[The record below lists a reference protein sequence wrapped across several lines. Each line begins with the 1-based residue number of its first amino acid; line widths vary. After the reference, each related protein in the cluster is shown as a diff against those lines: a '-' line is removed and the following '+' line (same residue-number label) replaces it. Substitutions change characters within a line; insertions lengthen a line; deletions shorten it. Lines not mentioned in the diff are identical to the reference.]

1 MSTPVAPPP
10 TADSPVDGPS
20 DAPVADPT
28 EAPVADPT
36 EAPDVPTEKP
46 VANPTDDVSSDAPS
60 LPDVAAAPSPE
71 PTPVPTVN
79 APSASPAESPT
90 LEAPTTMAPYPPIPD
105 PGMSYAP
112 HKRTFVETAGTME
125 KTAADDLSPAEIFG
139 ITVAVLVLVCI
150 LGFCFGRRFAL
161 WCHKR
166 RTQERQPTSADE
178 AAPFSPAEQDML

>member
-1 MSTPVAPPP
+1 MSSPSESPVAPPP
-10 TADSPVDGPS
+10 TADSPGDDPPDAPVAPS
-20 DAPVADPT
+20 DAPVTDSPDAPVADPT

-36 EAPDVPTEKP
+36 EKP
-46 VANPTDDVSSDAPS
+46 VANPAVDVSS
-60 LPDVAAAPSPE
+60 E
-71 PTPVPTVN
+71 PTPVPTEN
-79 APSASPAESPT
+79 APSASPAENPT
-90 LEAPTTMAPYPPIPD
+90 PEAPTTMPPFSPIPD

-150 LGFCFGRRFAL
+150 LGFCFGRRCAL